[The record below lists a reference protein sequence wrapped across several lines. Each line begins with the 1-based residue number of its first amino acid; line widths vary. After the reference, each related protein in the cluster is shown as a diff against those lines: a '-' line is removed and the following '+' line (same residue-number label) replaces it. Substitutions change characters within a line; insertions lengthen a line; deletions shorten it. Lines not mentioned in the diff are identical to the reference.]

1 MCVYF
6 SLGPSDGRSYRYTVW
21 NLWVL
26 AISQIFFSQN
36 SYWITLYFQ
45 IRASKCSISSS
56 GRGRQIKVEML
67 VRNAQFDLMG
77 TRTRPIILE
86 MDQIDRLITNMDF
99 RGWKSA
105 ILRKKSII
113 HHKENQKQS
122 ENKGKNLS
130 IFQFLSRIFFFEL
143 NGKALIL
150 TIHASNLY
158 IIWVWWGC
166 PSISIPIKPL
176 IVIVCNPRKVVAS
189 KNPANTSAN
198 FTQGSNQPN
207 IATLEVPDCT
217 FIHIIFPAW
226 FSIHNCCTLISFI

>member
-105 ILRKKSII
+105 VLRKKKVLFTI
-113 HHKENQKQS
+113 KKTK
-122 ENKGKNLS
+122 NKVKIREKIWVFSN
-130 IFQFLSRIFFFEL
+130 FWAEIFFSSWME
-143 NGKALIL
+143 K
-150 TIHASNLY
+150 H
-158 IIWVWWGC
+158 
-166 PSISIPIKPL
+166 
-176 IVIVCNPRKVVAS
+176 
-189 KNPANTSAN
+189 
-198 FTQGSNQPN
+198 
-207 IATLEVPDCT
+207 
-217 FIHIIFPAW
+217 
-226 FSIHNCCTLISFI
+226 